1 MENKDYNK
9 WISGAAKFLDGWRS
23 EIVDGASIKSIKTND
38 GRGFNLK
45 IIVDGK
51 GHEFD
56 CWIDAFKNTKFSE
69 LVNSIRLRGLK

>member
-1 MENKDYNK
+1 MR
-9 WISGAAKFLDGWRS
+9 L
-23 EIVDGASIKSIKTND
+23 VMSIKSIKTND